1 MNAYEYEYLELSDR
15 NVAQHDQL
23 LASHCGVSESVCASV
38 RPRCSKSYIVALGV
52 GVEIESCTIL
62 FLELHFLFTYS
73 GTLAVVV
80 GCMVQPQRKPNR
92 RNFFVC
98 NDSR

>member
-1 MNAYEYEYLELSDR
+1 MYEYLEFYPIVMLQSMISYWHHT
-15 NVAQHDQL
+15 V
-23 LASHCGVSESVCASV
+23 VCPCPSV
-38 RPRCSKSYIVALGV
+38 RLSVRLRCSKSYIVTLGV
-52 GVEIESCTIL
+52 GVGIESCTIL
-62 FLELHFLFTYS
+62 FLELHFLFTFS

-98 NDSR
+98 NVRG

>member
-1 MNAYEYEYLELSDR
+1 MYEYLEFYPIVLLHSMISYWHHTVSDR
-15 NVAQHDQL
+15 L
-23 LASHCGVSESVCASV
+23 W
-38 RPRCSKSYIVALGV
+38 CSKSYIVA
-52 GVEIESCTIL
+52 

-92 RNFFVC
+92 RNSFVC
-98 NDSR
+98 NVRG